1 MIAFFGVISFFI
13 FIIFAIMFVW
23 SLIKRNGKAKRNIL
37 ISGVSF
43 ILLIFLVVIDSEPLD
58 SDELVDKKAEKEEID
73 QEKAEKEKEEKEKA
87 EKEKIEKEKE
97 EKEKAK
103 KEKIKKEKKE
113 KEKAKKEKI
122 KEEKKEKEKAEK
134 EKMKKEKKEKEK
146 AEKENFNKSNIND
159 FISEEENH
167 ADISGKNIL
176 IDNITTKIQNGILTI
191 KFRSFNQSG
200 ELAVLNKLVTVTA
213 EQSND
218 FLDEAFD
225 LYASDSDNSYMHM
238 IENSVSY
245 VMEAQYEIRN
255 TRDPIEIM
263 FALTPASE
271 GETWT
276 EEIIELELD

>member
-1 MIAFFGVISFFI
+1 
-13 FIIFAIMFVW
+13 MFVW

-97 EKEKAK
+97 EKEKEK

-113 KEKAKKEKI
+113 KEKEKKEKI
-122 KEEKKEKEKAEK
+122 
-134 EKMKKEKKEKEK
+134 KKEKKEKEK